1 MAYLG
6 LRRNRLHKCEGL
18 LLDRLPAWKYLCPLA
33 VPLTD
38 RLFYALVM
46 TLGLES
52 GRFTLPVEMFLESIL
67 PMHLQ
72 SISNGTILLP
82 SRIVWRLTSRIRF
95 TKTENPTS
103 GISPEE

>member
-18 LLDRLPAWKYLCPLA
+18 LPDRLPAWKYLCQLA

-52 GRFTLPVEMFLESIL
+52 GRFTLPVEMFLES
-67 PMHLQ
+67 M
-72 SISNGTILLP
+72 LP
-82 SRIVWRLTSRIRF
+82 SRIVWRLNSRIRL
-95 TKTENPTS
+95 TKTEIPTS